1 MKFGCLLSRNH
12 RKAGLLDLL
21 RVPHPSFAVNSTTP
35 LDFRASGL
43 SGAGLV
49 LICCKVGFENNLEKL
64 QEGGVSPH
72 ANAGRHVPPVRNVS
86 AYGCVRDLSGIQDG
100 EEWDS

>member
-1 MKFGCLLSRNH
+1 MSSEQESPKSRV
-12 RKAGLLDLL
+12 AGLVAGHQSLICGELH
-21 RVPHPSFAVNSTTP
+21 HPSG
-35 LDFRASGL
+35 LQASGL

-86 AYGCVRDLSGIQDG
+86 TYGCGYEIFPGVQDG